1 MRAHRR
7 VALIAAVALFLAPL
21 ACAAADAMLPP
32 IDDLGALATTVART
46 RVPVIVLFST
56 PGCPFCR
63 EVRQNYLAP
72 RLAEQQQRSA
82 PEYLLRE
89 VDITSRRTI
98 GAIDEKVL
106 TESQFA
112 DRYGIRLAPV
122 VIAFDAKWRPIGEP
136 LVGLDRSG
144 FYESYIERLISE
156 AQRQAAGR

>member
-1 MRAHRR
+1 VRRRA
-7 VALIAAVALFLAPL
+7 ALAAVSLLLLAPQVR
-21 ACAAADAMLPP
+21 ASDDALLPAV
-32 IDDLGALATTVART
+32 DDLQALAAQSARAGI
-46 RVPVIVLFST
+46 PIIVLFST
-56 PGCPFCR
+56 PGCPFCQ
-63 EVRQNYLAP
+63 EARQNYLAP
-72 RLAEQQQRSA
+72 RHAEQQRRSK

-89 VDITSRRTI
+89 VDITSRRMI